1 MEKIEAKQGAT
12 LSLAGTFS
20 LPDGTWSVAS
30 NVEKKDGTLI
40 CAADVTIEPIDP
52 VGADGKTHSVLWT
65 VSAAHAEA
73 FEVGQT
79 YVSDIIFTDDSPNP
93 VVLKTSTF
101 GIKVV
106 REVT

>member
-12 LSLAGTFS
+12 LSLVGSFTLPAGTW
-20 LPDGTWSVAS
+20 TAAS
-30 NVEKKDGTLI
+30 NIEKKDGTLI

-52 VGADGKTHSVLWT
+52 VGVDGKTHAVLWT
-65 VSAAHAEA
+65 CTAAQAEA
-73 FEVGQT
+73 FEVGQI
-79 YVSDIIFTDDSPNP
+79 YVSDIIFTDASPEP
-93 VVLKTSTF
+93 VVLKTTTF